1 VTKDWRPDKEDP
13 HGELK
18 TNAFLAYHDS
28 NLPAGFR
35 WHSGTHLQFTQSDRK
50 WFQDRMDRITDQL
63 NTYEATIA
71 RLETELTSVHETAR
85 SLRED
90 LVNFSTFEQICNS
103 GMLRNFKIDSE
114 SEFAQTIL
122 NLLQQTMEL
131 QINHLN
137 GHRKTNKETEP

>member
-13 HGELK
+13 FGELK
-18 TNAFLAYHDS
+18 SNAFLAYHRIDS
-28 NLPAGFR
+28 PVGSR
-35 WHSGTHLQFTQSDRK
+35 WRSGTHLQFTQSDRD
-50 WFQDRMDRITDQL
+50 WFNDRLERLTDQL
-63 NTYEATIA
+63 NTYEETIA
-71 RLETELTSVHETAR
+71 LLEAELTSVHETAR

-137 GHRKTNKETEP
+137 GQQKPTKETEP